1 MKYRAIIS
9 FAGQVTMRKGEE
21 RELKSSLASPLVKC
35 GYLEA
40 VKAVKKKENK
50 RNNTRNN
57 SGSSAGSERESN

>member
-21 RELKSSLASPLVKC
+21 RELSSSLAAPLVKC

-40 VKAVKKKENK
+40 VKAVKKKESK
-50 RNNTRNN
+50 RNNARNN
-57 SGSSAGSERESN
+57 PGSSAGSERKSN